1 MSEIKRFSDKKKELQ
16 KPRENISDEK
26 SFYDKLKETISAR
39 IKLVSHKDQLL
50 PNIKSSSNESSIE
63 KEKQEGEDKLEK
75 GKNYQD
81 HIHREDLIKDIK
93 SELFKFLKEK
103 ISNELGRKKI
113 SNTKLGQ
120 MLNYNVRKS
129 INNNREMRSSTFRKI
144 ENGIKNHLTEENKE
158 RALIILR
165 DFEKNRGILRT
176 KGRKHTTE
184 SKKKKLVKPIKV
196 ENVLQKRRKK

>member
-1 MSEIKRFSDKKKELQ
+1 
-16 KPRENISDEK
+16 
-26 SFYDKLKETISAR
+26 
-39 IKLVSHKDQLL
+39 
-50 PNIKSSSNESSIE
+50 
-63 KEKQEGEDKLEK
+63 
-75 GKNYQD
+75 
-81 HIHREDLIKDIK
+81 
-93 SELFKFLKEK
+93 
-103 ISNELGRKKI
+103 
-113 SNTKLGQ
+113 